1 MQRPIVCIFPVKK
14 NHDKEKISAI
24 SDFLCKYFDVIT
36 YIQRTNYDTCK
47 QFGVLL
53 AIIDDDDDDDEYR
66 QEVKRN
72 QFTSYIR
79 VGCDVS
85 VKYIID
91 KIAECAKP
99 YSGLD
104 QTASNVIVFD
114 FDDTLVSPDLQ
125 LFYQSLPADLELYR
139 NLFDYV
145 VLWTHGTQDYIYD
158 SLNMKKFKFDLV
170 MSRFRNCSDTSVN
183 KGLAAVLR
191 QLNTKCGVNRLN
203 FCVLV
208 DDKPSNQIG
217 EYDVFVEINN
227 EPCESFYKKLL
238 HNLSDA
244 RESPLKQI
252 RSSEIINK

>member
-1 MQRPIVCIFPVKK
+1 M
-14 NHDKEKISAI
+14 
-24 SDFLCKYFDVIT
+24 CKYFDVIA
-36 YIQRTNYDTCK
+36 YNQRLNYDTCK

-53 AIIDDDDDDDEYR
+53 AISDDDDDDEYR

-79 VGCDVS
+79 VGWDVS
-85 VKYIID
+85 AKYIID
-91 KIAECAKP
+91 KIAECAKS
-99 YSGLD
+99 YSGPN
-104 QTASNVIVFD
+104 QTASSVIVFD

-125 LFYQSLPADLELYR
+125 PFYQSLPADLALYR
-139 NLFDYV
+139 CMFDYV

-158 SLNMKKFKFDLV
+158 SLNVKKFKFDLV
-170 MSRFRNCSDTSVN
+170 MSRFRNCSDTNVN

-191 QLNTKCGVNRLN
+191 QLNTEYGVNRLN

-217 EYDVFVEINN
+217 EYDVFVEINT

-238 HNLSDA
+238 SILSDA
-244 RESPLKQI
+244 PLNQI
-252 RSSEIINK
+252 RSSEI